1 MLEIIGMCVED
12 AKAIELCGAD
22 RVELVSALT
31 EGGLTP
37 GYGTIEKVVNGVNIP
52 VNVMVRNHAK
62 GFIYSDYD
70 IEIMKK
76 DIEIIKS
83 LGANGIVLGMIDKFN
98 NIDEEN
104 LKELLD
110 VASGLDV
117 TFHKAVDETD
127 VKESIKV
134 LNKYDKITNILT
146 AGGLGNICDN
156 TESIK
161 YMIENSNDIN
171 ILLGGGLN
179 FENIESIRSA
189 TNATDFH
196 FGTAVRVDKS
206 PFGDIDEEKLSSLVK
221 IINNR

>member
-12 AKAIELCGAD
+12 AKKIHYCGAD

-37 GYGTIEKVVNGVNIP
+37 GYGTIENVVNSVDIP

-62 GFIYSDYD
+62 SFVYSDYD

-83 LGANGIVLGMIDKFN
+83 LGANGIVFGMLDNFN
-98 NIDEEN
+98 NIDEDN
-104 LKELLD
+104 LKSLLE
-110 VASGLDV
+110 VADGLDV
-117 TFHKAVDETD
+117 TFHKAIDETD
-127 VKESIKV
+127 IRKSIET

-146 AGGLGNICDN
+146 AGGLEKIENNIDTIN
-156 TESIK
+156 
-161 YMIENSNDIN
+161 YMIETSNNIN

-179 FENIESIRSA
+179 FENIKYIKNE

-206 PFGDIDEEKLSSLVK
+206 PFGDIDENKLSDLVK
-221 IINNR
+221 IIKD

>member
-12 AKAIELCGAD
+12 AKAIEFCGGN
-22 RVELVSALT
+22 RIELVSALT

-37 GYGTIEKVVNGVNIP
+37 GYATIEKVVNSVKIP

-62 GFIYSDYD
+62 SFTYSDYD
-70 IEIMKK
+70 IEVMKK

-83 LGANGIVLGMIDKFN
+83 LGANGIVLGMLDKFN

-110 VASGLDV
+110 IAEGLDV
-117 TFHKAVDETD
+117 TFHKAIDETN

-146 AGGLGNICDN
+146 SGGLGNIADN
-156 TESIK
+156 TDNIK
-161 YMIENSNDIN
+161 YMLNNSNNIN
-171 ILLGGGLN
+171 ILLGGGLT
-179 FENIESIRSA
+179 FDNIESIRNI

-206 PFGDIDEEKLSSLVK
+206 PFGDIDENKLTSLVK
-221 IINNR
+221 IINNK

>member
-1 MLEIIGMCVED
+1 
-12 AKAIELCGAD
+12 
-22 RVELVSALT
+22 
-31 EGGLTP
+31 
-37 GYGTIEKVVNGVNIP
+37 
-52 VNVMVRNHAK
+52 
-62 GFIYSDYD
+62 
-70 IEIMKK
+70 
-76 DIEIIKS
+76 
-83 LGANGIVLGMIDKFN
+83 MIDRFN

-146 AGGLGNICDN
+146 AGGLGNIFDN

-179 FENIESIRSA
+179 FENIER
-189 TNATDFH
+189 
-196 FGTAVRVDKS
+196 
-206 PFGDIDEEKLSSLVK
+206 
-221 IINNR
+221 